1 MADLTL
7 HESMAELGW
16 RYDIRDNVFCK
27 EGMVVAFEEAEV
39 ALSAALKGV
48 VWSAPANDAE

>member
-1 MADLTL
+1 MSDPTL
-7 HESMAELGW
+7 WDSMAELGW

-39 ALSAALKGV
+39 ALSAALKGI
-48 VWSAPANDAE
+48 VWSTPANDAE